1 MVSNGYV
8 VQIVK
13 PQAGVNP
20 ENYKNPETKT
30 YSFPYVVELT
40 LPMPMWDGF
49 NTQHSV
55 LVDGGR
61 NAMGDFEGTEISAKL
76 KISPF
81 QWRGLSGEEAKP
93 ILQYFTQKGNFMF
106 FARYFDLISQE
117 FVIRKFYRG
126 DLKVDPHIFIPIK
139 DEQGNIISGKIDF
152 YKLIQM
158 DLIEV

>member
-1 MVSNGYV
+1 M
-8 VQIVK
+8 
-13 PQAGVNP
+13 
-20 ENYKNPETKT
+20 
-30 YSFPYVVELT
+30 
-40 LPMPMWDGF
+40 
-49 NTQHSV
+49 
-55 LVDGGR
+55 
-61 NAMGDFEGTEISAKL
+61 
-76 KISPF
+76 
-81 QWRGLSGEEAKP
+81 
-93 ILQYFTQKGNFMF
+93 QYFTQKGNFMF